1 MQQSVPSQLSQEME
15 AHMFDGPL
23 QEMMKQA
30 QKVAEQMKEAQAK
43 LSEKEV
49 VGESGAGL
57 VSVTLTGQ
65 GDCRSVVINPNVLAD
80 EPAIVGEL
88 VASAINDANQKL
100 EAMKQESMGSLTH
113 GLNLPPGFKFPFS

>member
-1 MQQSVPSQLSQEME
+1 
-15 AHMFDGPL
+15 MFDRPL

-43 LSEKEV
+43 LSDQEV
-49 VGESGAGL
+49 TGESGAGL
-57 VSVTLTGQ
+57 VTVTLNGR
-65 GDCRSVVINPNVLAD
+65 GDCTNVFINSNVLAD
-80 EPAIVGEL
+80 EAAIVGEL

-100 EAMKQESMGSLTH
+100 EALKQDSMGSLTQ

>member
-1 MQQSVPSQLSQEME
+1 MQQYVQSRLSQEME
-15 AHMFDGPL
+15 EHMFDGPL

-30 QKVAEQMKEAQAK
+30 QKVAEQMKDAQAQ

-57 VSVTLTGQ
+57 VSVTLNGQ
-65 GDCRSVVINPNVLAD
+65 GDCKSVVINPNVLAD
-80 EPAIVGEL
+80 DPEIVGEL
-88 VASAINDANQKL
+88 VASAINDANRKF
-100 EAMKQESMGSLTH
+100 EALKQESMGSLTQ

>member
-30 QKVAEQMKEAQAK
+30 QKVAEQMNEVQAK

-57 VSVTLTGQ
+57 VSVTLNGQ
-65 GDCRSVVINPNVLAD
+65 GDCKSVVINPNVLTD
-80 EPAIVGEL
+80 EPEIVGEL
-88 VASAINDANQKL
+88 VASAINDANKKL
-100 EAMKQESMGSLTH
+100 ETMKQESLGSLTQ

>member
-1 MQQSVPSQLSQEME
+1 
-15 AHMFDGPL
+15 MFDGPL

-30 QKVAEQMKEAQAK
+30 QKVAEQMNEVQAK

-57 VSVTLTGQ
+57 VSVTLNGQ
-65 GDCRSVVINPNVLAD
+65 GDCKSVVINPNVLTD
-80 EPAIVGEL
+80 EPEIVGEL
-88 VASAINDANQKL
+88 VASAINDANKKL
-100 EAMKQESMGSLTH
+100 ETMKQESLGSLTQ

>member
-1 MQQSVPSQLSQEME
+1 MQQSVPNQLSQEME

-57 VSVTLTGQ
+57 VSVTLNGQ
-65 GDCRSVVINPNVLAD
+65 GDCKSVGLTRMFWLMSQRLSVNWLHLRLMMPTKSL
-80 EPAIVGEL
+80 
-88 VASAINDANQKL
+88 
-100 EAMKQESMGSLTH
+100 KQ
-113 GLNLPPGFKFPFS
+113 

>member
-1 MQQSVPSQLSQEME
+1 MQQYVQSRLSQEME
-15 AHMFDGPL
+15 EHMFDGPL

-30 QKVAEQMKEAQAK
+30 QKVAEQMKDAQAQ

-57 VSVTLTGQ
+57 VTVTLNGQ
-65 GDCRSVVINPNVLAD
+65 SDCKSVVINPNVLAD
-80 EPAIVGEL
+80 DPEIVGEL
-88 VASAINDANQKL
+88 VASAINDANRKL
-100 EAMKQESMGSLTH
+100 EALKQESMGSLTQ

>member
-1 MQQSVPSQLSQEME
+1 LSQEME

-30 QKVAEQMKEAQAK
+30 QKVAEQMNEVQAK

-49 VGESGAGL
+49 VGQSGAGI
-57 VSVTLTGQ
+57 VSVTLNGQ
-65 GDCRSVVINPNVLAD
+65 GDCKSVVINPNVLTD
-80 EPAIVGEL
+80 EPEIVGEL
-88 VASAINDANQKL
+88 VASAINDANKKL
-100 EAMKQESMGSLTH
+100 ETMKQESLGSLTQ

>member
-1 MQQSVPSQLSQEME
+1 ME
-15 AHMFDGPL
+15 EHMFDGPL

-30 QKVAEQMKEAQAK
+30 QKVAEQMKDAQAQ

-57 VSVTLTGQ
+57 VTVTLNGQ
-65 GDCRSVVINPNVLAD
+65 GDCKSVLINPNVLAD
-80 EPAIVGEL
+80 DPEIVGEL
-88 VASAINDANQKL
+88 VASAINDANRKL
-100 EAMKQESMGSLTH
+100 EALKQESMGSLTQ